1 MKRFKTL
8 QRLLGMMQRL
18 WGILAVSTLM
28 RALNYSAGIAILA
41 LAARNLGAVLLSP
54 QDLNL
59 TAFLLTLILIGVL
72 KGVFRYLEHLTGHYV
87 AFHLL
92 STLRNRLYD
101 ALEPLAPAGLT
112 SRHSGDIISRAIGDV
127 DRIEVFYAHTIAP
140 VLNVI
145 LVPGATLI
153 VLAHYDSRLAY
164 VLLPFLLIVGIVIP
178 WLSDRLSGRFSM
190 NARSVVGKVSMHLT
204 DSIQGLR
211 EILVFGGEDR
221 RREEIRQ
228 KGKQLTDIQ
237 QSVRSAAGL
246 QEALSD
252 LVITAGILSSLF
264 MSLHLTDLNIIQ
276 VTDLPLILVLSTM
289 IFGPVVAAGSV
300 LHDFN
305 QAMSSADRLF
315 TLMDQQPI
323 VQDTA
328 TEPPTGPVEP
338 SIRFSKVTFRYRE
351 RDPKRGKEE
360 SNQAPILID
369 LDFTLP
375 AGKTVALVGSSGAG
389 KSTILNLL
397 LRFWEVDRG
406 QIFIGDHEIHSFPLA
421 DLRRRIA
428 VVSQQAHIFNTTIQ
442 ENLLLGNPSASREE
456 VEQAARSASIH
467 DFISSLPEGYQ
478 TMVGELG
485 NKLSGGQRQRI
496 AIARAFLKQA
506 PILIL
511 DEPTSSLDAE
521 TEKAIQDTI
530 HRLMQGCTTLIIAHR
545 LSTIISA
552 DNILVL
558 DHGKIIESG
567 SHEALIARQGA
578 YARLFAY
585 QQAGYSG

>member
-1 MKRFKTL
+1 
-8 QRLLGMMQRL
+8 
-18 WGILAVSTLM
+18 
-28 RALNYSAGIAILA
+28 
-41 LAARNLGAVLLSP
+41 
-54 QDLNL
+54 
-59 TAFLLTLILIGVL
+59 
-72 KGVFRYLEHLTGHYV
+72 
-87 AFHLL
+87 
-92 STLRNRLYD
+92 
-101 ALEPLAPAGLT
+101 
-112 SRHSGDIISRAIGDV
+112 
-127 DRIEVFYAHTIAP
+127 
-140 VLNVI
+140 
-145 LVPGATLI
+145 
-153 VLAHYDSRLAY
+153 
-164 VLLPFLLIVGIVIP
+164 
-178 WLSDRLSGRFSM
+178 
-190 NARSVVGKVSMHLT
+190 
-204 DSIQGLR
+204 
-211 EILVFGGEDR
+211 
-221 RREEIRQ
+221 
-228 KGKQLTDIQ
+228 
-237 QSVRSAAGL
+237 
-246 QEALSD
+246 
-252 LVITAGILSSLF
+252 
-264 MSLHLTDLNIIQ
+264 
-276 VTDLPLILVLSTM
+276 
-289 IFGPVVAAGSV
+289 
-300 LHDFN
+300 
-305 QAMSSADRLF
+305 MSSADRLF

-351 RDPKRGKEE
+351 RDPKRGNEE

-421 DLRRRIA
+421 DLRQRIA